1 MRFLFVFLILFR
13 ISFRLYFA
21 SGLFGTT
28 ALRSLAIIYVNTLLL
43 CSGLILCPRG
53 RCQPSAPPGKDE
65 KNFMYQKTM
74 IVITIAFVFCFSWLR
89 SGIERDTDR
98 KLSPCCQFFVSG
110 FVGLLTDLF
119 MRRGFSPLHKRIASA
134 FSPGHDSPSNDRFSP
149 HAGISRMENNTLE
162 SQLLSKPC
170 RVLAISNVQ
179 TAILRWIPSMSG
191 IYTRFPCSANKNA
204 CPIAR
209 VAHLPQKPCYSVYYM
224 CA

>member
-110 FVGLLTDLF
+110 FVGLLTYPF
-119 MRRGFSPLHKRIASA
+119 MCRRHSSHTNALLQPSLRAMTALPMTGFHRAQISLHGKQYFRNTATFGILLSPLHSMIHRLQTEKRNSFRVRDSHPIPL
-134 FSPGHDSPSNDRFSP
+134 FSEQACVSERFS
-149 HAGISRMENNTLE
+149 A
-162 SQLLSKPC
+162 
-170 RVLAISNVQ
+170 A
-179 TAILRWIPSMSG
+179 
-191 IYTRFPCSANKNA
+191 
-204 CPIAR
+204 
-209 VAHLPQKPCYSVYYM
+209 
-224 CA
+224 